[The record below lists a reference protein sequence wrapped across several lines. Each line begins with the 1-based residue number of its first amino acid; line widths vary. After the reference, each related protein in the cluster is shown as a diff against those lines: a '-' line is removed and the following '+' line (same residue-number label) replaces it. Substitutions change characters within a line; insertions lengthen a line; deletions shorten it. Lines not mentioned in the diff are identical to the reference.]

1 MKIVRRIFATAEK
14 IDLFCDK
21 DKPHKVP
28 DIKTAINNDQ
38 LKNDNEADNP
48 KLILVRSSL

>member
-1 MKIVRRIFATAEK
+1 MKNSKKNIATAEK

-28 DIKTAINNDQ
+28 DMKTAINSAQ
-38 LKNDNEADNP
+38 LIK
-48 KLILVRSSL
+48 